1 MKTHLCLLLL
11 AFGSLLHAQESDALV
26 AQELS
31 FFTQKAQFDGK
42 EELALKVVIPL
53 TTFESIE
60 RYFKKSIDD
69 YTKSKIEHS
78 GGTYKIQPMDWPV
91 MCDTGATYFGHFE
104 DSPYGL
110 VWISAVECRDRFI
123 QPNDAKAWQDMN
135 RMAKNFAYEVYGR
148 AFGLEVEAQEKRV
161 KGQEKVIKG
170 LESERSRA
178 VKSIENNKNHIK
190 NLETEIHDYDSELEA
205 LNTGIAKLRS
215 ERVAMTEKEDI
226 KASKAREKE
235 MNKRRDKAR
244 KQQAKRNNQIL
255 DLNEAISHSEQR
267 IGDID
272 IEVPDASM
280 ILNNKQN
287 ELLRLRAEHEKIK
300 LWAKS

>member
-1 MKTHLCLLLL
+1 MKTYLCLLTL
-11 AFGSLLHAQESDALV
+11 ALGNLLHAQESDTLMAR
-26 AQELS
+26 ELS
-31 FFTQKAQFDGK
+31 FVTQNAQFDGK

-53 TTFESIE
+53 ATFESIE
-60 RYFKKSIDD
+60 RYFKKHIDD
-69 YTKSKIEHS
+69 YTKSKVEHN
-78 GGTYKIQPMDWPV
+78 GGTYRVQPMNWPEI
-91 MCDTGATYFGHFE
+91 CDTGATYFGHFE

-135 RMAKNFAYEVYGR
+135 RMAKNFAFQVYDR
-148 AFGLEVEAQEKRV
+148 AFQQEVDAQEKRV
-161 KGQEKVIKG
+161 KDREKVIKG
-170 LESERSRA
+170 LETERSRA
-178 VKSIENNKNHIK
+178 VKSIENNKDHIK

-280 ILNNKQN
+280 TLNAEQN
-287 ELLRLRAEHEKIK
+287 ELVRLQAEHKKIK
-300 LWAKS
+300 AWAKK